1 MAHSIRSAVVTI
13 HLIVKATPHSH
24 FALGNHGAPALRV
37 TPEVSDDLHSAAV
50 TVEAACENTPD
61 GTEVLFAIEGVG
73 EQTAAVQGGQG
84 CAARHDPTAER
95 RIEQNQERGMN
106 HEEGY
111 AFTG

>member
-1 MAHSIRSAVVTI
+1 MAHSIRSAAVTI
-13 HLIVKATPHSH
+13 HLIVKATPH
-24 FALGNHGAPALRV
+24 GNHGAPALRV

-50 TVEAACENTPD
+50 TMEAACENTPD

-73 EQTAAVQGGQG
+73 EQT
-84 CAARHDPTAER
+84 ARHDPTAER

-111 AFTG
+111 AFT

>member
-1 MAHSIRSAVVTI
+1 MAHSIRSAAVTI
-13 HLIVKATPHSH
+13 HLIVKAAPHSH

-73 EQTAAVQGGQG
+73 EQTAAMIQQLN
-84 CAARHDPTAER
+84 AALNK
-95 RIEQNQERGMN
+95 IKK
-106 HEEGY
+106 EG
-111 AFTG
+111 